1 MKELDKPAAT
11 EVNGGLNPREY
22 LDLPY
27 ADPTSVKD
35 PRIEIDYNPQTL
47 PQ

>member
-1 MKELDKPAAT
+1 MKELEKPAAT

-27 ADPTSVKD
+27 SDPTSVKD
-35 PRIEIDYNPQTL
+35 PRIEIDYNPQTP